1 MYGCNDGPL
10 LTRYLKNG
18 SWLTKKIAKW
28 EYSIYESASTNM
40 PDLTLK
46 LMVPTEIAIA
56 RKPEMTTEEIENKK
70 TAVRAMNFA
79 IRSVEVDTS
88 QDITK
93 SLSHIMKEIWQII

>member
-1 MYGCNDGPL
+1 MKKF
-10 LTRYLKNG
+10 LTVLA
-18 SWLTKKIAKW
+18 IAL
-28 EYSIYESASTNM
+28 IAMTAVFAATNKSS
-40 PDLTLK
+40 DLTLK